1 MKSLKTLLKRFCMPY
16 RGRMV
21 KSILFNLLSALF
33 GTLSIV
39 MLIPILGILFGTN
52 EMVYDPG
59 TFDMGHLTSSI
70 KNHMAYMITYCIE
83 SFGGTNTLLI
93 IGGFAVFTTALKT
106 GFMFLASRELINI
119 RNGVVRDIRKKI
131 YKKILAL
138 PIPFFSE
145 ERKGDMIAR
154 MTTDVQ
160 EVEASVM

>member
-1 MKSLKTLLKRFCMPY
+1 
-16 RGRMV
+16 MV

-106 GFMFLASRELINI
+106 GFMKNLKYLHTIAEAEIHHILN
-119 RNGVVRDIRKKI
+119 NCVRWISC
-131 YKKILAL
+131 L
-138 PIPFFSE
+138 
-145 ERKGDMIAR
+145 
-154 MTTDVQ
+154 
-160 EVEASVM
+160 